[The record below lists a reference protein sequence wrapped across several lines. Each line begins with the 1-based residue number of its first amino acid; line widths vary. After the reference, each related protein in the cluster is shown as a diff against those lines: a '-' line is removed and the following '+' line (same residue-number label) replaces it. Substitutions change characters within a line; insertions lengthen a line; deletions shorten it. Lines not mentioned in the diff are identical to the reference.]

1 MCLGHLLA
9 SPILD
14 NLLMMSL
21 DLRSDPPLHD
31 LYSSKSFR
39 MKGIDLNN
47 VAFCVFKPGKIKSIR
62 HMIVQFNC
70 QLSKLKVDGI

>member
-31 LYSSKSFR
+31 LYSSKSFL

-47 VAFCVFKPGKIKSIR
+47 VAFCVFKPGEIKSR
-62 HMIVQFNC
+62 QHMIVQFTY
-70 QLSKLKVDGI
+70 S